1 MIIHT
6 LTA

>member
-6 LTA
+6 VTA